1 MEIFGNDLGAKKG
14 KKGQIEYYCE
24 KCDYKCYK
32 KYSWE
37 RHIDTSKHKQEIL
50 VDDLGAKKGK
60 KWQTEYVCEKC
71 ENTTF
76 QEALMLR
83 KVSRFLTG
91 DAQDGLMPIATFACI
106 KCGHVN
112 QEFYPKELV
121 KNEQE

>member
-1 MEIFGNDLGAKKG
+1 MSQQKQMQVKIPLDKTTGVTCEECGAN
-14 KKGQIEYYCE
+14 
-24 KCDYKCYK
+24 
-32 KYSWE
+32 
-37 RHIDTSKHKQEIL
+37 
-50 VDDLGAKKGK
+50 A
-60 KWQTEYVCEKC
+60 
-71 ENTTF
+71 F

-91 DAQDGLMPIATFACI
+91 DAQDGVMPIAIFACV

>member
-1 MEIFGNDLGAKKG
+1 MNQQKPVQVNIPLNKTTG
-14 KKGQIEYYCE
+14 
-24 KCDYKCYK
+24 
-32 KYSWE
+32 
-37 RHIDTSKHKQEIL
+37 
-50 VDDLGAKKGK
+50 V
-60 KWQTEYVCEKC
+60 VCEEC

-91 DAQDGLMPIATFACI
+91 DAQDGIMPIATFACI

>member
-1 MEIFGNDLGAKKG
+1 MNQQKPVQVSIPLNKTTG
-14 KKGQIEYYCE
+14 
-24 KCDYKCYK
+24 
-32 KYSWE
+32 
-37 RHIDTSKHKQEIL
+37 
-50 VDDLGAKKGK
+50 V
-60 KWQTEYVCEKC
+60 VCEQC

-91 DAQDGLMPIATFACI
+91 DAQDGIMPIATFACI

-112 QEFYPKELV
+112 QEFYPKELT